1 MNLPGGSAG
10 AAPASVAVPASE
22 QPGAPTVLYR
32 RSPRSLGLALAGATV
47 AGLVV
52 ALIHLLNQTDRGL
65 REDVREAADRLP
77 PSTGPVLDSLAMT
90 AAAVLLVAVVADQLL
105 RRRARSAANTVL
117 AAVAGAA
124 AIRLG
129 AVAGLDPRWVG
140 DRGWGQAVTT
150 AAGAA
155 GAVAAAGLLVT
166 GARWAR
172 TTALV
177 SLVAFVLGGAWGA
190 ESVGGRAWVLA
201 AGVAV
206 GAVVLVL
213 VGTPSQAA
221 TAEDVERGLQ
231 AVGMVPRSIEA
242 HPGDAR
248 GSVPW
253 FVELESGTRLFV
265 KTASAEERIAD
276 LLFRL
281 WRRIRLK
288 ESGDPRPSA
297 SLQQAAEH
305 ESFAATRS
313 AAVGVRTP
321 RVLGLGTL
329 PDGGVFSLHEAIEGR
344 SLQDL
349 VRDDGPDA
357 VDEATLR
364 EAWSMLT
371 TLHRA
376 RIAHRDVRAANV
388 VVDADGAVWLVDFAF
403 AELAAPEELR
413 QRDLVELLCSTA
425 ALFGTERAVD
435 VAVAT
440 LGEATWLEALPLVQ
454 PLATTSATRAALGRD
469 GFAELRRLL
478 ADRLQASEP
487 DLPRL
492 GRLDRRTLLSVLA
505 LGVATWTLLPQL
517 AKSGE
522 VWDQVPKADLLL
534 LLAAAGCSLLTYVGA
549 AASLKGSVPREL
561 PLGRTVLSQ
570 LASSFANRV
579 TPAKVGGI
587 ALNVR
592 WMVKEG
598 VEAPVAAAGVSVNA
612 FVGFVIHVLSTLFVV
627 LWVGQA
633 GLGDL
638 DPPSGRTIAAGVALV
653 AGVLVLTYLIP
664 PLRRTIRHRVW
675 PRTRQSLTSI
685 AEVARDRRRI
695 VLLFGG
701 SALVTTSYIGALAL
715 SLAAMDATIPI
726 ATVALVYLAGS
737 ALASAA
743 PTPGGLGATEA
754 TFAAALTA
762 VGVGDVDAVSAV
774 LLYRLVTFWL
784 PILPGWLAYTA
795 LRRAER
801 L

>member
-1 MNLPGGSAG
+1 
-10 AAPASVAVPASE
+10 
-22 QPGAPTVLYR
+22 
-32 RSPRSLGLALAGATV
+32 
-47 AGLVV
+47 
-52 ALIHLLNQTDRGL
+52 
-65 REDVREAADRLP
+65 
-77 PSTGPVLDSLAMT
+77 MT
-90 AAAVLLVAVVADQLL
+90 TAAVLLLAVVADQLL
-105 RRRARSAANTVL
+105 RRRVRAAVNAALAAAVGA
-117 AAVAGAA
+117 AAVALGAA
-124 AIRLG
+124 
-129 AVAGLDPRWVG
+129 VGLDPRWVG
-140 DRGWGQAVTT
+140 DPGWDQAVT
-150 AAGAA
+150 ASAGAA

-166 GARWAR
+166 GTRWAR
-172 TTALV
+172 TTSMVA
-177 SLVAFVLGGAWGA
+177 LVAFALGGAWSTQ
-190 ESVGGRAWVLA
+190 SVGGRVWVLA
-201 AGVAV
+201 AGVAL

-213 VGTPSQAA
+213 TGTPSQAA
-221 TAEDVERGLQ
+221 TADDVERGLR
-231 AVGMVPRSIEA
+231 AVGMSPSSIEA

-253 FVELESGTRLFV
+253 FVELASGTRLFV

-288 ESGDPRPSA
+288 ESGDPRPPS

-305 ESFAATRS
+305 ESFAATRA

-329 PDGGVFSLHEAIEGR
+329 PDGGVFSLHERIDGR
-344 SLQDL
+344 SLQQL
-349 VRDDGPDA
+349 VHDDGPDA
-357 VDEATLR
+357 VDESTLR
-364 EAWSMLT
+364 ESWSMLT

-388 VVDADGAVWLVDFAF
+388 VVDDDGAVWLVDFAF
-403 AELAAPEELR
+403 AELAAPEELC

-425 ALFGTERAVD
+425 ALLGPERAVD
-435 VAVAT
+435 AAVAT

-454 PLATTSATRAALGRD
+454 PLATTTATRTALGRE
-469 GFAELRRLL
+469 GFAEVRNLL

-517 AKSGE
+517 ARSGE
-522 VWDQVPKADLLL
+522 VWDQIPKADPLFLLG
-534 LLAAAGCSLLTYVGA
+534 AAGCSLFTYVGA
-549 AASLKGSVPREL
+549 ATSLKGAVPREL

-612 FVGFVIHVLSTLFVV
+612 VVGFVIHVLSTLFVI
-627 LWVGQA
+627 LWAGQA

-638 DPPSGRTIAAGVALV
+638 DAPSGRTVAVGAALV
-653 AGVLVLTYLIP
+653 VGVLVLTYLIP

-675 PRTRQSLTSI
+675 PRTRQSFTSI
-685 AEVARDRRRI
+685 GEVARDRRRV

-701 SALVTTSYIGALAL
+701 STLVTVSYIGALAL
-715 SLAAMDATIPI
+715 SLAAVDAELPV

-754 TFAAALTA
+754 TFAAALSA
-762 VGVGDVDAVSAV
+762 VGVDEVSAVAAV

-784 PILPGWLAYTA
+784 PILPGWLAYAA
-795 LRRAER
+795 LRRADR